1 MFNIKRIHLRNK
13 AKESNAGLSKDTSK
27 IKLSQIIYE
36 LTLHQI
42 NALKMLLRKFQ
53 KATRYPKNIKR

>member
-1 MFNIKRIHLRNK
+1 MAECSILKEYISETKQRR
-13 AKESNAGLSKDTSK
+13 AKSNAGLSKDTSK

-42 NALKMLLRKFQ
+42 NA
-53 KATRYPKNIKR
+53 